1 MNNTQNP
8 ETTVRTYDVTLYM
21 QEWPVTRL
29 ISNTQDDEVQSKLE
43 RFPLNYL
50 KSIFLNFK
58 TYFL

>member
-50 KSIFLNFK
+50 KSNFFK
-58 TYFL
+58 L

>member
-29 ISNTQDDEVQSKLE
+29 ISNTQDDKVQSKLE

-50 KSIFLNFK
+50 KSNFFK
-58 TYFL
+58 L